1 MHLSWQDAILYGPG
15 WAAIPLMLLNHFAER
30 RFRRR
35 YRERWGVDPT
45 P

>member
-1 MHLSWQDAILYGPG
+1 MSVTWQDVILYGPG
-15 WAAIPLMLLNHFAER
+15 WAAFPLLVLNEFLER

-35 YRERWGVDPT
+35 YRERWGEDPT